1 MLHNIILH
9 NILST
14 MHGVNN
20 PNVYFL
26 ADGRT
31 VSMPVTA
38 ISNIPS
44 QSTLLYQPF
53 NLSEI
58 TSYSGLNKQNI
69 LNIYNNQLNNN
80 KNVLKVKLKFLCS
93 RF

>member
-1 MLHNIILH
+1 MPQAQ
-9 NILST
+9 
-14 MHGVNN
+14 N

-31 VSMPVTA
+31 ISMPMTA

-44 QSTLLYQPF
+44 QSTLLYNPL
-53 NLSEI
+53 NLTAI
-58 TSYSGLNKQNI
+58 NSYSGLNKQNI

-80 KNVLKVKLKFLCS
+80 ADVLKVKLKFLCS